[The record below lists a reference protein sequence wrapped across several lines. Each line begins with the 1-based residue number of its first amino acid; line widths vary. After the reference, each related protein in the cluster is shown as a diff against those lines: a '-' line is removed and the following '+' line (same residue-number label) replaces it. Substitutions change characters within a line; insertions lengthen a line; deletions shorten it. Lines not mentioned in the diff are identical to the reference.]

1 MSLQFEYYSSQE
13 SEQFTFYRIPK
24 ALFTDPAF
32 LDLSTDAKLLYGLM
46 LDRIGLSVRSGW
58 VDEQDHVYIYYTQ
71 GEIMDQ
77 LHCGHNKAIRLLKE
91 LDQDIGLIRRRR
103 QGLGKP
109 DRIYV
114 MNFTTSAD
122 NQISEKRTPDYSDA
136 GNKHDSRI
144 PKEEIQNSPNGTSAL
159 QISENGT
166 SGYPECGGPE
176 VPKEERNKNDIN
188 NIYMSYTDPI
198 YPSQQTVVEQEPQMD
213 EMDEFNA
220 EFYQQVLRGRWGYLS
235 LLDNHSREEVDGL
248 ILLGADVLAS
258 NQQSVKIGG
267 QEIPK
272 GEVAS
277 RLYSLDFT
285 HIDYVLEC
293 MHRCT
298 KHVRNMRSYLLTALY
313 NAPLTIDA
321 YYANQVA
328 LHEGIA

>member
-1 MSLQFEYYSSQE
+1 MSIQFEYYSSRE

-32 LDLSTDAKLLYGLM
+32 LGLSTDAKLLYGLM
-46 LDRIGLSVRSGW
+46 LGRIGLSVRSGW

-114 MNFTTSAD
+114 MNFTTGAD
-122 NQISEKRTPDYSDA
+122 NQTSKNGKSDKPGA
-136 GNKHDSRI
+136 DDIHCSCV
-144 PKEEIQNSPNGTSAL
+144 PKEEMQNSQNGTSNL

-166 SGYPECGGPE
+166 SGYPVFGVPE
-176 VPKEERNKNDIN
+176 VPNEERIKNDIN
-188 NIYMSYTDPI
+188 NNYMSDNDLI
-198 YPSQQTVVEQEPQMD
+198 YPSWQAEVEQMPQMD
-213 EMDEFNA
+213 EMDGLNA

-235 LLDNHSREEVDGL
+235 LLDNHSREEVNGL
-248 ILLGADVLAS
+248 ITLGADVLAS
-258 NQQSVKIGG
+258 KQGTIRIGG
-267 QEIPK
+267 QDLPI
-272 GEVAS
+272 GDVTA
-277 RLYSLDFT
+277 RLYSMDFT

-293 MHRCT
+293 IHRN
-298 KHVRNMRSYLLTALY
+298 KQPVRNMRSYLLTALY
-313 NAPLTIDA
+313 NAPTTIA
-321 YYANQVA
+321 SYYANQVA
-328 LHEGIA
+328 QHEIA